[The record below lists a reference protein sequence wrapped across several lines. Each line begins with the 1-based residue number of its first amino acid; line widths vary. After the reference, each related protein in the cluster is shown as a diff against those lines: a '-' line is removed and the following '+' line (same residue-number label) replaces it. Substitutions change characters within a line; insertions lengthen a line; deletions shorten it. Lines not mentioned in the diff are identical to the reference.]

1 MDEARKKTD
10 KRLKELEKEVGGV
23 YWANPALNRV
33 ARKFQKFMADVGEK
47 VRAEYEAYLDDPSP
61 ENKKAYI
68 SAVEELT
75 LRNKAYKRLLEEI
88 VEVLS
93 DVNADALD
101 IINGAM
107 LDIYCWNYNQVAV
120 QCKEVGIDVEE

>member
-33 ARKFQKFMADVGEK
+33 ARKFAKFMEGVAEK
-47 VRAEYEAYLDDPSP
+47 VQPEYEAYLDDKSN
-61 ENKKAYI
+61 ENKKRYI
-68 SAVEELT
+68 DAVEKYT
-75 LRNKAYKRLLEEI
+75 IRNKAYKRLLEEI

-93 DVNADALD
+93 DLNADALD
-101 IINGAM
+101 LINDAM
-107 LDIYCWNYNQVAV
+107 VEIYCWNYNQVAET
-120 QCKEVGIDVEE
+120 CKEVGISVE